1 MIKRH
6 FDVIKISDQCYQLHS
21 AGRMFKVEFDK
32 NDKKKCMFESL
43 LNSSEDYSKI
53 VRQFK
58 EKYEFSEILDFFF
71 TLKQNGF
78 LHYNDESSLSEG
90 NIYDSNFGI
99 DEEFYKKNIG
109 VVITKNNKIA
119 YDIASNS
126 ELAKTNLS
134 FLRYDKDTTDDEIRD
149 FLFKKDFTI
158 VDKTSYNP
166 FFLSRYN
173 KIALSLNK
181 AWLLISCFRHNRGFV
196 GPLFCGEKNR
206 MLFLF

>member
-78 LHYNDESSLSEG
+78 YTIMTKVLYLKV
-90 NIYDSNFGI
+90 IYMIVTLVLTKSFI
-99 DEEFYKKNIG
+99 KKI
-109 VVITKNNKIA
+109 
-119 YDIASNS
+119 
-126 ELAKTNLS
+126 
-134 FLRYDKDTTDDEIRD
+134 
-149 FLFKKDFTI
+149 
-158 VDKTSYNP
+158 
-166 FFLSRYN
+166 
-173 KIALSLNK
+173 
-181 AWLLISCFRHNRGFV
+181 
-196 GPLFCGEKNR
+196 
-206 MLFLF
+206 